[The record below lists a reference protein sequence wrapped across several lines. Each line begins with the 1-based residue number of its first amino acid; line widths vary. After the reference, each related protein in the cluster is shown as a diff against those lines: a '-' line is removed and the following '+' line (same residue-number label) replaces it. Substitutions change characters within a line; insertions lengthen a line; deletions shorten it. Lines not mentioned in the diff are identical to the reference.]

1 MRVLFFLLVLV
12 NLAFF
17 AWHSGYLGQPDA
29 AKGEGERLAQQY
41 QPEKIR
47 ILTPDEAKKLADAA
61 KLRTL
66 ACVEW
71 GTFPSVEADK
81 AADAL
86 AALGL
91 GTRLAVRKVEETA
104 GWWVYMPPQGNK
116 ANADK
121 KLDELKR
128 LNVTD
133 FFIVPDEG
141 PNKFAISLGVFRTE
155 EAAKN
160 YLAGLA
166 SKGVK
171 TAQAGERETKVM
183 KTVFRLNG
191 MDEAVNL
198 KFDAIKKDFPG
209 HDMRECAGDDKK
221 TDEKKAE
228 EKKSDEK
235 KGADKKV

>member
-1 MRVLFFLLVLV
+1 MRILFFLLVLV

-17 AWHSGYLGQPDA
+17 AWHSGYLGQPEA
-29 AKGEGERLAQQY
+29 PMGEGERLAQQY

-47 ILTPDEAKKLADAA
+47 ILTPDDAKKLADAT

-71 GTFPSVEADK
+71 GTFPSGEADK

-86 AALGL
+86 AALNL
-91 GTRLAVRKVEETA
+91 GSRLTTRKVEETA
-104 GWWVYMPPQGNK
+104 GWWVFMPPQGNK

-121 KLDELKR
+121 KVDELKR

-133 FFIVPDEG
+133 FFIVQDDG
-141 PNKFAISLGVFRTE
+141 VNKFAISLGVFRTE

-160 YLAGLA
+160 YLTGLA

-171 TAQAGERETKVM
+171 TAQAGERETRVM

-191 MDEAVNL
+191 LDEAVNL
-198 KFDAIKKDFPG
+198 KFDAIKRDFPG
-209 HDMRECAGDDKK
+209 HDTRECAA
-221 TDEKKAE
+221 DEKKADEKKADEKKGE
-228 EKKSDEK
+228 EKKS
-235 KGADKKV
+235 